1 MFIWMAASRAAM
13 TVCTTM
19 RAMETAKPN
28 TAPLT
33 GIRVVEFAG
42 LGPAPYG
49 GMLLADL
56 GADVLC
62 IERPG
67 EAELFG
73 VPNPPVDRGKRALVL
88 DLKEASSVDLCLRIV
103 ERADVLIEGFRPG
116 VMERLG
122 LGPDVALGRNSKLI
136 YARMTGWG
144 QDGPIA
150 QTAGHDL
157 TFLALTGALHA
168 IGPAGG
174 LPVPPLNLVGDMGG
188 GGTFLV
194 IGILAALLERQKSGL
209 GQVIDAAI
217 LDGTVSQLAMILGLR
232 GNGLWNQPRGQNLLD
247 GGLPFYRTYRC
258 SDGKFIAVGALE
270 PKFFAELIR
279 GLGLDPSIYL
289 PSQYDRSQWP
299 ALHRQFEEI
308 FAGLA
313 RDEWASLFEGS
324 DACLVPVLD
333 FEEAARHPQNAARS
347 TFIEVD
353 GKLQPS
359 PAPRFSRSQT
369 SLGRHNERSDGGKEA
384 LKDWGV
390 S

>member
-1 MFIWMAASRAAM
+1 
-13 TVCTTM
+13 
-19 RAMETAKPN
+19 METATPN
-28 TAPLT
+28 TAPLA
-33 GIRVVEFAG
+33 GIRILEFAG

-49 GMLLADL
+49 AMLLADL
-56 GADVLC
+56 GADVLL

-67 EAELFG
+67 AAELFG
-73 VPNPPVDRGKRALVL
+73 VPNPPVDRGKRSLVL
-88 DLKEASSVDLCLRIV
+88 DLKQASAVDFCLRIV
-103 ERADVLIEGFRPG
+103 EKADVLIEGLRPG

-122 LGPDVALGRNSKLI
+122 LGPDVALARNPRLI

-144 QDGPIA
+144 QNGPIA
-150 QTAGHDL
+150 QTAGHDM

-168 IGPAGG
+168 IGPADG
-174 LPVPPLNLVGDMGG
+174 LPLPPLNLVGDMGG

-217 LDGTVSQLAMILGLR
+217 IDGTVSQLAMILGLR
-232 GNGLWNQPRGQNLLD
+232 ANGLWDRPRGENLLD

-258 SDGKFIAVGALE
+258 ADGKFIAVGALE

-279 GLGLDPSIYL
+279 GLGLDPSYYL
-289 PSQYDRSQWP
+289 PRQYDRSQWP
-299 ALHRQFEEI
+299 ALHREFEEI
-308 FAGLA
+308 FAGKP

-324 DACLVPVLD
+324 DACVVPVLD
-333 FEEAARHPQNAARS
+333 FEEAACHPHNAARS

-359 PAPRFSRSQT
+359 PAPRFSRSET
-369 SLGRHNERSDGGKEA
+369 SAGTYDRNGEET

-390 S
+390 RE

>member
-1 MFIWMAASRAAM
+1 
-13 TVCTTM
+13 
-19 RAMETAKPN
+19 METATPKN
-28 TAPLT
+28 APLA
-33 GIRVVEFAG
+33 GIRVLEFAG

-67 EAELFG
+67 AAELFG
-73 VPNPPVDRGKRALVL
+73 VPNPPVDRGKRSLVL
-88 DLKEASSVDLCLRIV
+88 DLKDASAVDLCLRIA
-103 ERADVLIEGFRPG
+103 EKADVLIEGFRPG

-122 LGPDVALGRNSKLI
+122 LGPDVATARNPRLI

-144 QDGPIA
+144 QDGPVA

-168 IGPAGG
+168 IGPAEG
-174 LPVPPLNLVGDMGG
+174 LPVPPLNLIGDMGG

-217 LDGTVSQLAMILGLR
+217 IDGTVSQLAMILGLR
-232 GNGLWNQPRGQNLLD
+232 GGGLWNQPRGENLLD

-279 GLGLDPSIYL
+279 GLGLDPSLYL
-289 PSQYDRSQWP
+289 PRQYDRSRWL
-299 ALHRQFEEI
+299 ALHREFEEI
-308 FAGLA
+308 FAGKP

-324 DACLVPVLD
+324 DACLVAVLD
-333 FEEAARHPQNAARS
+333 FEEAARHSHNAARS

-353 GKLQPS
+353 GKLQPC
-359 PAPRFSRSQT
+359 PAPRFSRSET
-369 SLGRHNERSDGGKEA
+369 SAGTHCGDGEAA
-384 LKDWGV
+384 LKEWGV
-390 S
+390 T